1 MSTRKTSLYPKAGAA
16 YGFLELT
23 WALAPAR
30 FRFDLVEVVPPFR
43 LTHKFPP
50 LSTVHQLTP
59 SAYDAPVSPLTIA
72 FTYVDGAADINGF
85 DPLLYF
91 EAVELH
97 NHCLRLT
104 LAEFQGYEI
113 REQDGQVRVVALV
126 DVFRQGVQ
134 ELRCG
139 KWLRERAL

>member
-1 MSTRKTSLYPKAGAA
+1 MA
-16 YGFLELT
+16 YT
-23 WALAPAR
+23 QK
-30 FRFDLVEVVPPFR
+30 FDLVEVVPPFR

-113 REQDGQVRVVALV
+113 REQDGQFLLAFQSVHSALHWAVAT
-126 DVFRQGVQ
+126 QQ
-134 ELRCG
+134 
-139 KWLRERAL
+139 ALLSLDWDKQLL